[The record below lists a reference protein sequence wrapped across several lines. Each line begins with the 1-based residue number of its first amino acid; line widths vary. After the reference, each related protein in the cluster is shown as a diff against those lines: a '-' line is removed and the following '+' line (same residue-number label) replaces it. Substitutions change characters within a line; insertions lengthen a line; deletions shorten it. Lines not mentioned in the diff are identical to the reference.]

1 MNDFH
6 VVIPARYGSG
16 RLPGKPLVDIG
27 GKPMIQHVVEAAQR
41 SHACSITVATDD
53 QRICSVV
60 TAFGGDA
67 VMTSREHQTGSDRIA
82 EACELLGLKDLDIVV
97 NLQGDEPMIP
107 PELIDQVARLMEINP
122 DANMATL
129 STPLVD
135 QQEYEDPA
143 LVKVV
148 TDRSQMALYFS
159 RAPIPWMRAEHSSE
173 LAESGYTLAQRH
185 LGIYAYT
192 SAYIRKFAARAPC
205 KLEKIERLEQLR
217 ALWHGESIVCAEAVA
232 VPLPGVDNHDDL
244 NRVRERFLSTT

>member
-27 GKPMIQHVVEAAQR
+27 GKPMIQRVVEAAKR

-53 QRICSVV
+53 QRICTVV
-60 TAFGGDA
+60 EAFGGDA
-67 VMTSREHQTGSDRIA
+67 IMTSREHQTGSDRIA
-82 EACELLGLKDLDIVV
+82 EACELLGLRDLDVVV

-107 PELIDQVARLMEINP
+107 PELIDQVARLMDLHP

-135 QQEYEDPA
+135 QEEFEDPA

-148 TDRSQMALYFS
+148 TDHNQMALYFS
-159 RAPIPWMRAEHSSE
+159 RAPIPWMRVEHSSE
-173 LAESGYTLAQRH
+173 LAENGYTLAQRH

-192 SAYIRKFAARAPC
+192 SAYIRKFAARVPC

-232 VPLPGVDNHDDL
+232 VPLPGVDNQDDL
-244 NRVRERFLSTT
+244 DRVRERFISTA